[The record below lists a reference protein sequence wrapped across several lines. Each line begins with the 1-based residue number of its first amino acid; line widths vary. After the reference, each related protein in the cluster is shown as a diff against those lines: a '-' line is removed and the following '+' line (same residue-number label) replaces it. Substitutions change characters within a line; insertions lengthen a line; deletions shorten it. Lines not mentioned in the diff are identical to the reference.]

1 MKLDKTDLMKLET
14 LLEYNEQFIKKRIRE
29 EQSHEES
36 PIVVIDA
43 LHELLDTVMDLQRR
57 INDE

>member
-43 LHELLDTVMDLQRR
+43 LHELLDTVIDLQRR